1 MHYQLGLFEVFN
13 ENHKTE
19 TSIEELAQI
28 WQCSTRY
35 AKTIIKKL
43 HEQKIVKWETAK
55 GRGKKPFITLVQSR
69 EACIIE
75 LFTTYWDK
83 HQFEEAYSLIG
94 EYGML
99 SHPTIQKWL
108 QQQYGV
114 QENEQSQHILQL
126 PYHQQYIELNPLQ
139 AQTNW
144 DAHIIQ
150 QIHEPLFKEN
160 EQSGE
165 IESNLLFS
173 FETEDYQ
180 QWRFIL
186 RKGVY
191 FHHLKPIQAIDVQF
205 SLERLVALAKPYFDY
220 EKLDIVND
228 YEICLTLSKPIA
240 ILPRLLATFR
250 TVILPKE
257 KPDGTIGCGA
267 FMLASYSS
275 YKIQLTTFDQYFNK
289 RPFIDGIEFILDKS
303 ETNYAI
309 SKAPFPKNIPQKELQ
324 IKQPGTD
331 YIVLNTQNGSL
342 QNRTLREN
350 ILGIIELSSQ
360 YSSTLNKLIIKEP
373 NKRHT
378 LLANISQIV
387 DEFSILKIGYQY
399 LSLQSNYLSKAEL
412 LQKHLNHFGIK
423 TELICVDI
431 TKIKV
436 INTSIDIYIGGA
448 VFGKDKI
455 LSVLNTFFTEPQV
468 ILNFLNEM
476 QRNEVLQLI
485 DKICAMNQRT
495 EETALNELILNIQKF
510 NFLKF
515 MPHEPRTIYIRDDDY
530 YKNLKFD
537 HDGFIQYNTIFYEQK
552 SKKKLDT
559 R

>member
-1 MHYQLGLFEVFN
+1 MNYQLRLFEFFK

-55 GRGKKPFITLVQSR
+55 GRGKKPFLTLVQSR
-69 EACIIE
+69 EACIID

-83 HQFEEAYSLIG
+83 QQFEEAYSLIG
-94 EYGML
+94 EYEML
-99 SHPTIQKWL
+99 SHPAIQKWL

-114 QENEQSQHILQL
+114 QQNEQSQHILRL

-150 QIHEPLFKEN
+150 QIHEPLFKVN
-160 EQSGE
+160 EHSGE
-165 IESNLLFS
+165 IESNLLFT
-173 FETEDYQ
+173 FETKDYKR
-180 QWRFIL
+180 WRFIL

-191 FHHLKPIQAIDVQF
+191 FHHLKPVQAIDVQC
-205 SLERLVALAKPYFDY
+205 SLERLTALAKPYFDY
-220 EKLDIVND
+220 EKFDIVND
-228 YEICLTLSKPIA
+228 YEIILTLSKPFS
-240 ILPRLLATFR
+240 ILPQLLATFR

-275 YKIQLTTFDQYFNK
+275 YKMQLTTFDQYFNK
-289 RPFIDGIEFILDKS
+289 RPFIDGIEFILEKS
-303 ETNYAI
+303 ETNFAL
-309 SKAPFPKNIPQKELQ
+309 SKHPFPDNIPQKEIQ
-324 IKQPGTD
+324 IQQPGTD
-331 YIVLNTQNGSL
+331 YIVLNTQNELL
-342 QNRTLREN
+342 QNSTLREN
-350 ILGIIELSSQ
+350 ILRLIELAAN
-360 YSSTLNKLIIKEP
+360 YKHPLNNSNIKAT
-373 NKRHT
+373 KKAQS
-378 LLANISQIV
+378 LAANISRTANEV
-387 DEFSILKIGYQY
+387 SVLKIGYQY
-399 LSLQSNYLSKAEL
+399 LSPQSNYLSRAER
-412 LQKHLNHFGIK
+412 LQKRLDLFGIK

-436 INTSIDIYIGGA
+436 IDIFIDIYIGGA
-448 VFGKDKI
+448 VFGKNKI
-455 LSVLNTFFTEPQV
+455 LSILNTFFTEPRA
-468 ILNFLNEM
+468 ILSFLDEG
-476 QRNEVLQLI
+476 QRDEVLQLI
-485 DKICAMNQRT
+485 DKLCAMNLRT
-495 EETALNELILNIQKF
+495 EETTINELILNIQKF

-515 MPHEPRTIYIRDDDY
+515 IPHEPRTIYIRDDDY

-537 HDGFIQYNTIFYEQK
+537 RDGFIQYNQIF
-552 SKKKLDT
+552 L
-559 R
+559 